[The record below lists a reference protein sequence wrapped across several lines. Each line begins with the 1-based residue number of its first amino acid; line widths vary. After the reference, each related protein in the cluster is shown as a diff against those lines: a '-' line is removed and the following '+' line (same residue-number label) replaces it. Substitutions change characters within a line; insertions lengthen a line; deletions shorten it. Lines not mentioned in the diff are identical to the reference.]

1 MANWHPDS
9 ARGINRRFVIEGK
22 MVLDTPASFS
32 NGETI
37 GTEIVILED
46 ALEGKPMLPGASLA
60 GALRHYLLTREL
72 GYRTVDNS
80 TKDDKRLAT
89 ALFGVALDDG
99 TQRMESRVIVNDA
112 LGEGKLARREGV
124 KIAGDTRTA
133 DEGMLFATQVWEAG
147 TTFNLRFELV
157 LYDGDSDDLIAAFAT
172 TLQALEKG
180 EIPLGGRKQRGYG
193 RLHVDD
199 WQIYFYDMTNPAA
212 LSAWLC
218 DELYSDD
225 KQDFFAL
232 AQSMA
237 DKRHYVRIEATL
249 QLCDSILIRV
259 ASDFADHEHL
269 TSLERNEEDNEYKP
283 KPVLSGTSLA
293 GALRVRA
300 LRIANTVN
308 RYYAETIVN
317 DLFGEHGADG
327 ENEKLSAS
335 RVLVEEHPIQGGTLE
350 YIQNR
355 VKIDRFTGGAFE
367 TALFSE
373 RPLFADGDTHVKV
386 NFELRYPDDGKKYA
400 LLNAQTG
407 LLLLVLK
414 DLWTEDLALGGE
426 SSIGRGRLQG
436 QSAKLRFK
444 FYDTDE
450 PVMVELNEQGLS
462 NTQHLDAM
470 QSYIEALWNYPEAQS

>member
-9 ARGINRRFVIEGK
+9 ARGINRRFVVEGK

-32 NGETI
+32 NGETT

-46 ALEGKPMLPGASLA
+46 ALESKALLPGASLA

-72 GYRTVDNS
+72 GYRTMDNS

-89 ALFGVALDDG
+89 VLFGQALDDG

-133 DEGMLFATQVWEAG
+133 DEGMLFSTQVWEAG
-147 TTFNLRFELV
+147 TTFDLRFELV
-157 LYDGDSDDLIAAFAT
+157 LYNGDSDDLIAAFAT
-172 TLQALEKG
+172 ALQALEKG

-193 RLHVDD
+193 RLHVRD
-199 WQIYFYDMTNPAA
+199 WQVCFYDMTNPTA

-218 DELYSDD
+218 DELYSDN

-232 AQSMA
+232 AQGMV
-237 DKRHYVRIEATL
+237 DERQYVRIEATL
-249 QLCDSILIRV
+249 QLCDSLLIR
-259 ASDFADHEHL
+259 AESDFADNEHL
-269 TSLERNEEDNEYKP
+269 TSNA

-293 GALRVRA
+293 GALRARA
-300 LRIANTVN
+300 LKIANTVN
-308 RYYAETIVN
+308 RHHAKTIVT
-317 DLFGEHGADG
+317 DLFGEHGADS
-327 ENEKLSAS
+327 ETEKISAS
-335 RVLVEEHPIQGGTLE
+335 RVLVEEHAIKGGKFD

-386 NFELRYPDDGKKYA
+386 NFELRYPEDGKKHA

-414 DLWTEDLALGGE
+414 DLWAEDLPLGGE
-426 SSIGRGRLQG
+426 ASIGHGRLKG

-450 PVMVELNEQGLS
+450 PVIVELNEQGLS

-470 QSYIEALWNYPEAQS
+470 QFYIEALWNYPEAQS